1 MGLAY
6 RGLHF
11 IAQGEYL
18 VGIAQ
23 RQAAMFGQLQIA
35 AALFE
40 EFAPEP
46 VFQQVDLAGK
56 GLRGGVQLL
65 AGPHHAAGFG
75 GNPEVIEVL
84 KVHLTPLQL
93 LPNCRTERFHFA

>member
-6 RGLHF
+6 RRLQL
-11 IAQGEYL
+11 IAQGKYL

-23 RQAAMFGQLQIA
+23 RQASVLSELQVA
-35 AALFE
+35 PAFLE

-65 AGPHHAAGFG
+65 TGPHYAAGLG
-75 GNPEVIEVL
+75 GNPKVIKVF
-84 KVHLTPLQL
+84 KVH
-93 LPNCRTERFHFA
+93 F